1 MQFLIKAIT
10 PPEVYDGS
18 SIIYGTG
25 PSPFINS
32 VEELHTEPVGEGKL
46 YYKTGLLEEDINSN
60 PVLSIEEK
68 KIFLKSLDS
77 AIKKIKSKYGDKS
90 LDPTNDVFWK
100 SRSRLTIN
108 SELFLKIYD
117 TDNLEDLILYRQ
129 IVGGGFQSI
138 APNLDIAVQRGKS
151 YYVTTSEEFAQ
162 ITTEEGLG
170 PKRKAYNILTELIEK
185 QNVEELLWL
194 SWTLDIDQLKGVR
207 RATSIHIFDEHFSQF
222 IEGLYTKSIAGKKEC
237 ATKFIQTHKEF
248 KTDKESVILRGMFL
262 AGYHFGKISMANGRY
277 FLNDGELEL
286 GTTVES
292 SIATLSKLENSLALS
307 NFRDSV
313 NDKLAK

>member
-1 MQFLIKAIT
+1 MQFLIKAIS
-10 PPEVYDGS
+10 PAEIYDGS
-18 SIIYGTG
+18 SILYGTG
-25 PSPFINS
+25 PSPFINT
-32 VEELHTEPVGEGKL
+32 VEELHTEPVGDGKL
-46 YYKTGLLEEDINSN
+46 YYKTGLSEEDINSN

-68 KIFLKSLDS
+68 KIYVKSLEA
-77 AIKKIKSKYGDKS
+77 AIKKIKSKYGEKS
-90 LDPTNDVFWK
+90 IEATNDVFWK
-100 SRSRLTIN
+100 SRSKLTID
-108 SELFLKIYD
+108 SELFLKVYD
-117 TDNLEDLILYRQ
+117 TDNLEDLIFFRQ

-194 SWTLDIDQLKGVR
+194 SWTLDIEQLKGVR

-222 IEGLYTKSIAGKKEC
+222 IEGSYTKSVAGKKEC
-237 ATKFIQTHKEF
+237 ATKFVQSHKEF
-248 KTDKESVILRGMFL
+248 KTDKESVILKGIFL
-262 AGYHFGKISMANGRY
+262 AGYHFGKISSASGRY

-292 SIATLSKLENSLALS
+292 SIATLSKLENSIHLS
-307 NFRDSV
+307 NLRDAV
-313 NDKLAK
+313 NDKLSK